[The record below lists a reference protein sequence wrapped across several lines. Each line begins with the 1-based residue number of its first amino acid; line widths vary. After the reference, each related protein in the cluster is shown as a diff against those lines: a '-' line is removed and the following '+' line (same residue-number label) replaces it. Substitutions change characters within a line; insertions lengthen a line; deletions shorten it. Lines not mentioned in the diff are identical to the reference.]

1 MSKVAILGATGYTAR
16 ELALLLL
23 KHPNAE
29 IVCATTRDEN
39 AGTFSDSHPALR
51 GRFDLKLT
59 QYSLERLV
67 DSAVE
72 VVFSCLPHTA
82 SAQVI
87 RPLLEQGIKVI
98 DFSADYRLND
108 SQTFEQ
114 WYDVSHPDPERVGT
128 VPYGLPELFR
138 QDISHAN
145 LIANPGCFPTSALLP
160 LGPLVKQ
167 DLISATDLIVDSKT
181 GVSGGGRTP
190 KPGFHFAECNES
202 IRAYGVG
209 THRHAP
215 EINQLLERFTHR
227 TPNVTFTAHLAP
239 MERGILSTLYCRPQP
254 NVSHGQIRDCLEEY
268 YRDET
273 FIRLVDTPPS
283 TRQVSHTNFCDIAVS
298 HSTEW
303 VVLTCAI
310 DNLIKGASGAAVQN
324 FNLMCGYEETT
335 ALL

>member
-1 MSKVAILGATGYTAR
+1 MSNVAILGATGYTAR

-39 AGTFSDSHPALR
+39 AGTLCDSHPALR
-51 GRFDLKLT
+51 GRLDLKLT
-59 QYSLERLV
+59 QYSLERMV

-72 VVFSCLPHTA
+72 VVFSCLPHAA

-87 RPLLEQGIKVI
+87 RPILEQGMKVV

-108 SQTFEQ
+108 SKTFEQ
-114 WYDVSHPDPERVGT
+114 WYDVTHPDSERVGT
-128 VPYGLPELFR
+128 VPYGLPEFFR
-138 QDISHAN
+138 QEIIDAD
-145 LIANPGCFPTSALLP
+145 LVANPGCFPTSALLP
-160 LGPLVKQ
+160 LGPLLKHN
-167 DLISATDLIVDSKT
+167 LISATDLIIDSKT

-209 THRHAP
+209 THRHTP
-215 EINQLLERFTHR
+215 EINQLLERFTNS
-227 TPNVTFTAHLAP
+227 TPNVTFTPHLAP

-254 NVSHGQIRDCLEEY
+254 NVSHQHIWDCLVEY
-268 YRDET
+268 YRNEP
-273 FIRLVDTPPS
+273 FVRMVDTPPS
-283 TRQVSHTNFCDIAVS
+283 TRQVSHTNFCDIAVTAS
-298 HSTEW
+298 AERI
-303 VVLTCAI
+303 VLTSAI